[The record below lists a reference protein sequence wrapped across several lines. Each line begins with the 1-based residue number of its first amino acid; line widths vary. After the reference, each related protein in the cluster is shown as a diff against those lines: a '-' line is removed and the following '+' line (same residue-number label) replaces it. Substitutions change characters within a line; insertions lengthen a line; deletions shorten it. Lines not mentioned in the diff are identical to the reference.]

1 MPIQLTMKNNML
13 KLRMKMTMKNNMLKL
28 RKKMKMKRTQLMNQ
42 KMMDPRADPNE
53 DRNLGTYLR

>member
-1 MPIQLTMKNNML
+1 MKNNMM
-13 KLRMKMTMKNNMLKL
+13 KLRMKMTMKNNMLQL

-42 KMMDPRADPNE
+42 KMMDPQADPNE